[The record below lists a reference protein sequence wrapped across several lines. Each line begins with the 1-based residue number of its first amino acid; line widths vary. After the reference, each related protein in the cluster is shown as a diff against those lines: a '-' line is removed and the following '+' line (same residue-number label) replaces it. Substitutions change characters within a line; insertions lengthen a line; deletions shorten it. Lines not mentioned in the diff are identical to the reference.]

1 MPDLTY
7 PDAVKTTVTPGGIL
21 TRARGIHRVNSPKI
35 SLVSDLTMASVVA
48 ATWPDIPALFK
59 CDEGRCLIAAVKEYS
74 TDNPLRMVQLM
85 EGGNGKW
92 VYILPTEIPGWN
104 AYCSLEQIQYPLS
117 RPEEV
122 IMDSN
127 AWSLTI
133 DAATNKP
140 ALRFQTNRPSGSAY
154 TANFPN
160 GQFAVWYMAPHMLDL
175 NNNLTTIPEYHEEGV
190 SNLVAALVLEIAAN
204 LASQFGDKQIFEN
217 KDLQGLGERLQ
228 GRANKCRETYSRIIG
243 KDQVGFG
250 PHFAEWDLPSNLGW
264 RPFHPDNLY

>member
-7 PDAVKTTVTPGGIL
+7 PSSVETSVTVSSIL
-21 TRARGIHRVNSPKI
+21 NRARSLHRVNSPKI
-35 SLVSDLTMASVVA
+35 SLISDLTLASVVA

-59 CDEGRCLIAAVKEYS
+59 CDEGKCLIAAIKEYS
-74 TDNPLRMVQLM
+74 TDNPLRMVVKLQ
-85 EGGNGKW
+85 GGDGKY
-92 VYILPTEIPGWN
+92 VYLLPDEIPGWN
-104 AYCSLEQIQYPLS
+104 SYCSVEQIQYPLN

-127 AWSLTI
+127 AWAMTI
-133 DAATNKP
+133 DVETNKP

-160 GQFAVWYMAPHMLDL
+160 GAFAMWYMAPHMFDL
-175 NNNLTTIPEYHEEGV
+175 NLNKTTIPEYHEEAI
-190 SNLVAALVLEIAAN
+190 SQLVAALVLEVAAN
-204 LASQFGDKQIFEN
+204 LASQFGDKQVFEN

-228 GRANKCRETYSRIIG
+228 NRANKCREIYAKITG
-243 KDQVGFG
+243 KDQVSFG
-250 PHFAEWDLPSNLGW
+250 PHYAEWDLPSNLGW